1 MADNVTTIQQFFAN
15 LAEAGRLM
23 DHRFGLTLTRSGMED
38 FTLFGQSTTIPA
50 RTINKAAIHYFGQQ
64 IDIPTTLDE
73 GRTWS
78 VELYTDANNVFYNR
92 MREWQDEYA
101 SWRRSG
107 GGYKGVTS
115 INAYID
121 LYNNNM
127 DAIVDTIVL
136 GGIWPEEV
144 GSMNLEMSG
153 DGLASFSTS
162 FVFVYSYNSKRGS
175 DPLR

>member
-1 MADNVTTIQQFFAN
+1 MADNVTSIQQFFAN

-23 DHRFGLTLTRSGMED
+23 DHRFGLTITRSGMED

-50 RTINKAAIHYFGQQ
+50 RTVNKTPIHYFGQQ
-64 IDIPTTLDE
+64 VDIPTTLDE

-78 VELYTDANNVFYNR
+78 VELYTDSKNAFYNR
-92 MREWQDEYA
+92 LRSWQEEYA
-101 SWRRSG
+101 NWRNSG

-115 INAYID
+115 INVYID

-127 DAIVDTIVL
+127 DEIVDTMVL
-136 GGIWPEEV
+136 SGVWPEEV
-144 GSMNLEMSG
+144 GSMNLDMAG
-153 DGLASFSTS
+153 DGLASFNLTLS
-162 FVFVYSYNSKRGS
+162 FVTSYSNKYSS

>member
-1 MADNVTTIQQFFAN
+1 MADNVTSIQQFFSN
-15 LAEAGRLM
+15 LADAGRLM
-23 DHRFGLTLTRSGMED
+23 DHRFAITITRSGMED
-38 FTLFGQSTTIPA
+38 FTMFGQSTTIPA
-50 RTINKAAIHYFGQQ
+50 RTVNKTSIHYFGQQ
-64 IDIPTTLDE
+64 IDLPTTLDE

-78 VELYTDANNVFYNR
+78 VELYTDAKNVFYNR
-92 MREWQDEYA
+92 MREWQEEYA

-136 GGIWPEEV
+136 SGIWPEEV
-144 GSMNLEMSG
+144 GSMNLDMAGS
-153 DGLASFSTS
+153 DLASFSLTLS
-162 FVFVYSYNSKRGS
+162 FVASWNSKRGS